1 MKFAALIAVVA
12 ARALGEKASNEDKA
26 WDHYLDTQRLVGIA
40 QKHYVSALMAQ
51 RNEERTLQR
60 EVDETKAQEKV
71 VAEAE
76 ANSSKAGKAVN
87 AAHLHQAAAWNAY
100 LAALSADKAEY
111 TK

>member
-51 RNEERTLQR
+51 RKEERTLAK
-60 EVDETKAQEKV
+60 EVDETKAQEGV
-71 VAEAE
+71 VAQAEEA
-76 ANSSKAGKAVN
+76 AIKAGKAVN

>member
-40 QKHYVSALMAQ
+40 QKHYMSALMAQ
-51 RNEERTLQR
+51 RKEERTLAK
-60 EVDETKAQEKV
+60 EVDETKAQEGV
-71 VAEAE
+71 VAQAEEA
-76 ANSSKAGKAVN
+76 AIKAGKAVN
-87 AAHLHQAAAWNAY
+87 AAHIHQAAAWNAY
-100 LAALSADKAEY
+100 MEVISADKAEY